1 MWEQLLRRAGH
12 RIVNR
17 RRILRALLLVAVLL
31 TIGWLL
37 WMFDLRGL
45 VRSLLMKVHSL
56 GAWAPFWF
64 ILIYVAGCLTMFPG
78 IILTL
83 SGGVLFGL
91 LRGTLYVATGATL
104 GAVLAFVVSRYLAR
118 DWVEEKWGKDPRFR
132 ALDQAVAREGW
143 KIVGLIRLSP
153 VFPFTPTNF
162 IFGLTRIPLPHFFL
176 VTWISVLPL
185 TTFFVYLGTLMG
197 DLTQVTARPVPPGPM
212 KWVIAGLGIISTVIV
227 TTFVARITRRA
238 LAPQS

>member
-1 MWEQLLRRAGH
+1 MREQLLGRAGH

-17 RRILRALLLVAVLL
+17 RRILKVLLLVTVIL
-31 TIGWLL
+31 TAGWLL
-37 WMFDLRGL
+37 WMFDVRGV
-45 VRSLLMKVHSL
+45 VRSLLMKVHNL
-56 GAWAPFWF
+56 GPWAPFWF
-64 ILIYVAGCLTMFPG
+64 ILIYVAGCVTMFPG

-91 LRGTLYVATGATL
+91 VRGTLYVATGATL
-104 GAVLAFVVSRYLAR
+104 GATLAFVVSRYLAR
-118 DWVEEKWGKDPRFR
+118 SFVEEKWGKDPRFR

-162 IFGLTRIPLPHFFL
+162 VFGLTRILLPHFFV
-176 VTWISVLPL
+176 VTWISILPL

-212 KWVIAGLGIISTVIV
+212 KWVIAGLGVVSTFIV
-227 TTFVARITRRA
+227 TALVARITRRA